1 MATTPVIVDNVSEVA
16 PTLKVRHVGRTDPW
30 SMKARKG
37 LKQQFILHGKAG
49 VHRTPKR
56 AKRSR

>member
-30 SMKARKG
+30 SMRAGKG
-37 LKQQFILHGKAG
+37 LKQQFILHGKAS